1 MLSLNLPRKAAAVLA
16 AAFFTLLANLADA
29 QTPVDAQSQTV
40 AHYNAV
46 ELKRES
52 ATSVQFVFDL
62 NLPQVLHQLL
72 ASQLAYPT
80 FLKTY
85 ADLPDPALEREV
97 AKASAALSAKA
108 YFTLPS
114 GAKAN
119 LKQWQLPDKQALRDS
134 FKISLLLLNMPPS
147 AASHLDPVRVLAQVQ
162 AKTPISRVQLQLPP
176 ALYPIVVSLTQDKF
190 WLTAQI
196 PMAIVE
202 LP

>member
-1 MLSLNLPRKAAAVLA
+1 M
-16 AAFFTLLANLADA
+16 
-29 QTPVDAQSQTV
+29 

-52 ATSVQFVFDL
+52 ATSVLLAFSL

-72 ASQLAYPT
+72 APHLMYPA
-80 FLKTY
+80 FLQSY
-85 ADLPDPALEREV
+85 ADLPDPALDKEL
-97 AKASAALSAKA
+97 AKASAALTAKA

-119 LKQWQLPDKQALRDS
+119 INRWQLPDKQALRDS
-134 FKISLLLLNMPPS
+134 FKASLLLLNMPPS
-147 AASHLDPVRVLAQVQ
+147 ASSHLDPVRVLAQVQ
-162 AKTPISRVQLQLPP
+162 AKTPINRTQLQLPA
-176 ALYPIVVSLTQDKF
+176 ALYPIVVRLPQDKF
-190 WLTAQI
+190 WLTEQI